1 MIVRD
6 LDFLLG
12 KEFKEA
18 TLNIQDNKDLS
29 LVHIENRGYSLY
41 VSEDGERK
49 DTFLVKSNHSPHE
62 LNLVENLDEKNSFI
76 DLIQLFLGKIYGGV
90 DIPDFEKEHPEYVL
104 LKFID
109 MFEKDNVKSID
120 SSSQLYG
127 AIKDGFTRLD
137 IDILLNSK

>member
-76 DLIQLFLGKIYGGV
+76 DLIQLFLGKIYDGE

-120 SSSQLYG
+120 SSSQLYC